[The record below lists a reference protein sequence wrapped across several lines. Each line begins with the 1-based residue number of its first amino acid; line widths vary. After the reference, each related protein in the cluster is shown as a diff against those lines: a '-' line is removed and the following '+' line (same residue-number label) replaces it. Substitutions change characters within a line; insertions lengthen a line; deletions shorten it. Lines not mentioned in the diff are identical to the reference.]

1 MNISAHNNLS
11 GTITAIK
18 LGEVAAEISLELA
31 PGSTITATITRS
43 SAERL
48 GLKVG
53 QRASAVIKAS
63 DVMIG
68 VDE

>member
-1 MNISAHNNLS
+1 MEVGI
-11 GTITAIK
+11 GT
-18 LGEVAAEISLELA
+18 V
-31 PGSTITATITRS
+31 ITATITRS
-43 SAERL
+43 SAQRL

>member
-1 MNISAHNNLS
+1 MKISAHNQLR
-11 GTITAIK
+11 GTVSAIR
-18 LGEVAAEISLELA
+18 LGEVAAEIVLELG
-31 PGSTITATITRS
+31 PGTVITATITRS

-53 QRASAVIKAS
+53 QQASAVIKAS

-68 VDE
+68 VDG

>member
-1 MNISAHNNLS
+1 MKISAHNQLS
-11 GTITAIK
+11 GTISAIK
-18 LGEVAAEISLELA
+18 LGEVAAEITLDVA
-31 PGSTITATITRS
+31 PGTSITATITRS

-53 QRASAVIKAS
+53 QTANAVIKAS

-68 VDE
+68 VED